1 MEDLSYI
8 LDELNSKDSLARN
21 GVEKE
26 KTKGNFIFREA
37 DFSVR
42 VLYKKE
48 NEIIAGLHFVKFG
61 NRQVISE
68 VYTKDGFREQGYM
81 SKIIAKAREKYGQL
95 EHSKHSTDLGKLFIN
110 ADENKTKK
118 SNNKK
123 PT

>member
-1 MEDLSYI
+1 MVSKKKKLKEI
-8 LDELNSKDSLARN
+8 LFFVKLILVLEF
-21 GVEKE
+21 
-26 KTKGNFIFREA
+26 FI
-37 DFSVR
+37 
-42 VLYKKE
+42 KKK
-48 NEIIAGLHFVKFG
+48 IIAGLHFVKFG